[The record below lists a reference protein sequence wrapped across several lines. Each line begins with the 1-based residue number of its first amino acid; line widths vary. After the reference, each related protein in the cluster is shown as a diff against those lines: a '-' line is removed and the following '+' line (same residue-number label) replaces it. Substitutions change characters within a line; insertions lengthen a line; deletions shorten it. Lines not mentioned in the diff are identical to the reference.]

1 MDFIDLARHFILLW
15 QYIMRCAPFLVAV
28 VCAARCDGSRCSC
41 SAATTC
47 SKDTDQKSMRRDT
60 SFLRSAAA
68 GGVAAATATVAF
80 HPVDTVKTTL
90 QSGRGGGGSLVAV
103 RALGPRGL
111 YRGVLPAAMSMMP
124 ACAVRMG
131 AYEAFK
137 SALLLRGP
145 AAVPASALVFCAS
158 AMSVV
163 ISSTVR
169 APLDM
174 IKTRV
179 QADASTNAVGAL
191 RSAWG
196 KGGLSGASN
205 LYRGAGLSLV
215 RDVPFFGF
223 NLLIYEQ
230 LRAAAT
236 SRARTRAIARGD
248 SPDGAQPT
256 PLELILIGFASQ
268 GIAGFLTNP
277 ADVLKTRVQ
286 AGAAAGMGAALAL
299 GGPASLMRG
308 AGWRVVWIAP
318 QGCVYYPAYE
328 AVQRMLSP
336 S

>member
-1 MDFIDLARHFILLW
+1 
-15 QYIMRCAPFLVAV
+15 MRVGFWDNAVA
-28 VCAARCDGSRCSC
+28 GLQRCSSC
-41 SAATTC
+41 Y
-47 SKDTDQKSMRRDT
+47 T
-60 SFLRSAAA
+60 SHTPVAGGAAA
-68 GGVAAATATVAF
+68 
-80 HPVDTVKTTL
+80 
-90 QSGRGGGGSLVAV
+90 V
-103 RALGPRGL
+103 RSLGPRGL
-111 YRGVLPAAMSMMP
+111 YRGVMPAAMSMMP

-137 SALLLRGP
+137 SVLLVRGP
-145 AAVPASALVFCAS
+145 AGVPASALVFCAS
-158 AMSVV
+158 ALSVV

-174 IKTRV
+174 VKTRV
-179 QADASTNAVGAL
+179 QADASTNAVAAL

-196 KGGLSGASN
+196 AGGLAGASN
-205 LYRGAGLSLV
+205 LYRGAGLSLI

-236 SRARTRAIARGD
+236 TRAQKRATAAGQAPESASL
-248 SPDGAQPT
+248 SPLD
-256 PLELILIGFASQ
+256 LILIGFASQ
-268 GIAGFLTNP
+268 GIAGLLTNP

-308 AGWRVVWIAP
+308 AGMRVVWIAP

-328 AVQRMLSP
+328 AVQRLLTP
-336 S
+336 Q